1 MLKQVKKHQRALLV
15 ALIAV
20 CMAAALAGGVQYFKK
35 LQNNLLNSAIQ
46 DVMNVTLQQKQS
58 FDDFISMDRENLH
71 GCAEYFSQNGHDED
85 LQDLLAVF
93 AGADANFAVVCL
105 EDSWI
110 YSSNHGKV
118 MHSEP
123 EEMDEYNSLSG
134 SGIRDN
140 YVGLTSG
147 VPKFAFYET
156 FTFQNGHSGLV
167 QKSYDRSKVLETF
180 SLSLYNGQGYG
191 YILDQ
196 NGDILM
202 RSVRASSGSTYD
214 NVFTALTDTHSS
226 QEEINAFMEA
236 LGRYETGS
244 VIFNGDNGRFVYT
257 YTPLESVEGWYLL
270 SIVPEGVIREEAD
283 QMLRDTQTTL

>member
-1 MLKQVKKHQRALLV
+1 MLEQVKKHQRALLV

-20 CMAAALAGGVQYFKK
+20 CMGAALVGGVHYLRK
-35 LQNNLLNSAIQ
+35 LRSNLLNSAIQ

-71 GCAEYFSQNGHDED
+71 RYAEYFSQHGHDED
-85 LQDLLAVF
+85 IQDLLAIF

-105 EDSWI
+105 KDDWI

-123 EEMDEYNSLSG
+123 EEMDEYHSLSG

-156 FTFQNGHSGLV
+156 FNFHDGHPGLV

-202 RSVRASSGSTYD
+202 RSVQA
-214 NVFTALTDTHSS
+214 
-226 QEEINAFMEA
+226 
-236 LGRYETGS
+236 TGDH
-244 VIFNGDNGRFVYT
+244 G
-257 YTPLESVEGWYLL
+257 
-270 SIVPEGVIREEAD
+270 
-283 QMLRDTQTTL
+283 